1 MANPVT
7 VYVTDYCPY
16 CTRAKSLLNKRNIA
30 FTEVDVSN
38 DEEKRAW
45 LVKTTGRRTVP
56 QIFIGDEPVG
66 GSDEIHDLD
75 RKGLLVA
82 KVMNGAS

>member
-1 MANPVT
+1 MPKPVT

-16 CTRAKSLLNKRNIA
+16 CTRAKSLLNKRNIV

-56 QIFIGDEPVG
+56 QIFVGDEPVG

-75 RKGLLVA
+75 RKGLLVP